1 MLAYPK
7 TDEDYVLETDAS
19 LHGLGAVLS
28 QRQEE
33 DQKLHPV
40 AYASQALS
48 QTERNY
54 GVTELQT
61 LAVVWAVSH
70 FHHLLYGRTVTILT
84 DHTAVKAVLECPNP
98 TAKHA
103 RWWTRVYGRGIKQV
117 KLCYRAGK
125 ENKGADALSRISHT
139 TSPEVGT
146 VDGEIQVATVT
157 APDILIDP
165 HTDRVVEVQVTTVT
179 VSNIP
184 IDRPHT
190 ERVAISPWG
199 SQTSEP
205 ESTRSHPD
213 TTILHYRHANVM
225 SPECGFAVW
234 RRCH

>member
-28 QRQEE
+28 QRH
-33 DQKLHPV
+33 QKLHPV
-40 AYASQALS
+40 AYASRALS

-117 KLCYRAGK
+117 KQ
-125 ENKGADALSRISHT
+125 SR
-139 TSPEVGT
+139 
-146 VDGEIQVATVT
+146 
-157 APDILIDP
+157 
-165 HTDRVVEVQVTTVT
+165 
-179 VSNIP
+179 
-184 IDRPHT
+184 
-190 ERVAISPWG
+190 
-199 SQTSEP
+199 
-205 ESTRSHPD
+205 
-213 TTILHYRHANVM
+213 
-225 SPECGFAVW
+225 
-234 RRCH
+234 